1 MIRLL
6 LLILSGFVIYSVVSS
21 LLNSTK
27 SKRPKSL
34 SKKGETMVE
43 DPQCGTY
50 LPVSD
55 AIKATIHGHQYYFCS
70 KKCLNKYKKSQEK

>member
-6 LLILSGFVIYSVVSS
+6 ILILLGFVVYSMISG
-21 LLNSTK
+21 LR
-27 SKRPKSL
+27 RPIV
-34 SKKGETMVE
+34 KKPPRNRSRDGEPMVE

-55 AIKATIHGHQYYFCS
+55 AVTATINNKQLHFCS
-70 KKCLNKYKKSQEK
+70 KKCLKEYRKTH

>member
-6 LLILSGFVIYSVVSS
+6 LLILTGFVIYSLVSG
-21 LLNSTK
+21 LLNSKK
-27 SKRPKSL
+27 SLRPKNR
-34 SKKGETMVE
+34 SKEGESMVE

-55 AIKATIHGHQYYFCS
+55 AIKATIDGHQYYFCS
-70 KKCLNKYKKSQEK
+70 KKCLKEYKKSQGK